1 MSLKER
7 FSSELKDSLKAG
19 DRLKLSTIRLIMAS
33 LKNRE
38 IEKRGSLSEE
48 EIIDLLVSL
57 SKQRKESIEEFKKGG
72 RQDLVDKET
81 EELKII
87 EFYLPQQLTPE
98 EIKKIIGETITET
111 GASGPKD
118 IGKVMKVL
126 MPKVKGRAD
135 GKLVNEMV
143 KELLG

>member
-7 FSSELKDSLKAG
+7 FSSELKDSLKSG

-87 EFYLPQQLTPE
+87 ESYMPQQLTPE

>member
-111 GASGPKD
+111 GASSPKD

>member
-87 EFYLPQQLTPE
+87 ESYLPQQLTPE

-111 GASGPKD
+111 GASGSKD

>member
-38 IEKRGSLSEE
+38 IEKRDSLSEE

-87 EFYLPQQLTPE
+87 ESYLPQQLTPE

-111 GASGPKD
+111 GASGSKD

>member
-7 FSSELKDSLKAG
+7 LSSELKDSLKSG

-87 EFYLPQQLTPE
+87 ESYLPQQLTPE

-111 GASGPKD
+111 GASGSKD

>member
-19 DRLKLSTIRLIMAS
+19 NALKVSVIRLILAA
-33 LKNRE
+33 LKNKE

-57 SKQRKESIEEFKKGG
+57 SKQRKESIEGFNKGG

-81 EELKII
+81 EELKIV
-87 EFYLPQQLTPE
+87 ESYLPEEFTPE
-98 EIKKIIGETITET
+98 EIKEKIIEAIKET
-111 GASGPKD
+111 GASGAKD
-118 IGKVMKVL
+118 MGKVMKVL

-135 GKLVNEMV
+135 GRIVNEMV
-143 KELLG
+143 RELLR

>member
-1 MSLKER
+1 
-7 FSSELKDSLKAG
+7 
-19 DRLKLSTIRLIMAS
+19 
-33 LKNRE
+33 
-38 IEKRGSLSEE
+38 
-48 EIIDLLVSL
+48 
-57 SKQRKESIEEFKKGG
+57 
-72 RQDLVDKET
+72 
-81 EELKII
+81 
-87 EFYLPQQLTPE
+87 LPQQLTPE

-111 GASGPKD
+111 GASGSKD

>member
-7 FSSELKDSLKAG
+7 LSSELKDSLKSG

-87 EFYLPQQLTPE
+87 ESYLPQQLTPE

-126 MPKVKGRAD
+126 MPKVKGRVD

>member
-87 EFYLPQQLTPE
+87 ESYLPQQLTPE

-111 GASGPKD
+111 GASGSKD

-143 KELLG
+143 KEFLE